1 MTFGWSIRKD
11 EDNAVA
17 DALSRVT
24 TCLPPEAVQAVL
36 DGVAIGASQ

>member
-11 EDNAVA
+11 ETDAVA

-24 TCLPPEAVQAVL
+24 THLQLEGVQAIL
-36 DGVAIGASQ
+36 DGAAIGTSQ